1 MTMPPY
7 QAAIR
12 ISPLFLT
19 GNTPH
24 TELKCLNILHNYI
37 DSRIPVFHD
46 IIAGISVW
54 DAKIVLG

>member
-12 ISPLFLT
+12 ILPLFLT

-46 IIAGISVW
+46 IIA
-54 DAKIVLG
+54 

>member
-1 MTMPPY
+1 MTMPLY

-24 TELKCLNILHNYI
+24 TELKCLYNILHHYI
-37 DSRIPVFHD
+37 DFGIPVFHD
-46 IIAGISVW
+46 IIA
-54 DAKIVLG
+54 